1 MIYLGHVNDE
11 KKRLLGTSGGLVRAI
26 FEYALQCGFLE
37 RVYMAK
43 APNEVIIVDKN
54 SIDSMWVEGCSAVYK
69 RFKMDAR
76 AINKDG
82 AFLLPCDNTQCKLKI
97 SPLCGGVLQPEYIDN
112 IDGVVAHRHGVWPGL
127 HMLKKDGVGP
137 ITYQKALTEDRCKKC
152 KMVMANAHMVVADP
166 WELLK
171 KTEQPGWTLLNL
183 KDEALSWLV
192 EGADVTLIKL
202 KDDVWTKHIEV
213 FRKGHGR

>member
-26 FEYALQCGFLE
+26 FEYALQCGFVDK
-37 RVYMAK
+37 VYMAK
-43 APNEVIIVDKN
+43 APNDIVVVDKN
-54 SIDSMWVEGCSAVYK
+54 NIKSMWVEGCAAIYK
-69 RFKMDAR
+69 RFSLCPTMG
-76 AINKDG
+76 DG

-97 SPLCGGVLQPEYIDN
+97 SPLCGGVLQPAYIDN
-112 IDGVVAHRHGVWPGL
+112 IDGVVAHRHGIWPGL

-137 ITYQKALTEDRCKKC
+137 ITYQKSLTEDRCKKC
-152 KMVMANAHMVVADP
+152 KIVMANAHMVVADP

-202 KDDVWTKHIEV
+202 KDDVWNKHIEV